1 MNIDA
6 GARLDW
12 PPGLLLVL
20 YLLGA
25 ILTHGIVDA
34 FNRIDRI
41 VAGHSAERVLLPQLL
56 YLQLFI
62 FKLLILATTQG

>member
-12 PPGLLLVL
+12 PPGLFLVL
-20 YLLGA
+20 YLLSA